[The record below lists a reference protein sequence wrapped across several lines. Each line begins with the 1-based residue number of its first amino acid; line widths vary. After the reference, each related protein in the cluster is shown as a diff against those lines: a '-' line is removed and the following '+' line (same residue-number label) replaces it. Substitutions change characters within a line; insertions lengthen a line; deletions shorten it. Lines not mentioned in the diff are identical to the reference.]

1 MYEYIKG
8 TLTFVGPAYIVIEN
22 GGIGYQLL
30 IANPFRFSSRLNQEV
45 QVYVYQAVRED
56 AITLFGFKD
65 FSEKQLYLKLISV
78 SGIGPKSSLAILA
91 SDDHTGLVQAI
102 EGDDV
107 AYLTKFP
114 GVGKKTA
121 SQIVLDLKG
130 KLDDLMTP
138 ADGVIS
144 GALQEKLT
152 LPTNHGHVE
161 ETLEALAALG
171 YSGKEIKRIEP
182 QIRSLNEHSTDAYLR
197 AALRL
202 LMKKK

>member
-30 IANPFRFSSRLNQEV
+30 IANPFRFSSKLNQEV

-91 SDDHTGLVQAI
+91 SDDHEGLVAAI
-102 EGDDV
+102 ENDDV

-130 KLDDLMTP
+130 KLDDLTVSSS
-138 ADGVIS
+138 AGK
-144 GALQEKLT
+144 GALQEKLVLT
-152 LPTNHGHVE
+152 TNNGHIA
-161 ETLEALAALG
+161 ETVEALIALG
-171 YSGKEIKRIEP
+171 YSSREIKRIEP
-182 QIRSLNEHSTDAYLR
+182 KLIALNEHSTDAYLR

-202 LMKKK
+202 LMKK

>member
-30 IANPFRFSSRLNQEV
+30 IANPFRFSSKLNQEV

-138 ADGVIS
+138 ADGVTS

-152 LPTNHGHVE
+152 LPTNRGHVE

>member
-91 SDDHTGLVQAI
+91 SDDHAGLVQAI

-152 LPTNHGHVE
+152 FPTNHGHVE

>member
-30 IANPFRFSSRLNQEV
+30 IANPFRFSSKLNQEV

-91 SDDHTGLVQAI
+91 SDDHEGLVAAI
-102 EGDDV
+102 ENDDV

-130 KLDDLMTP
+130 KLDDLT
-138 ADGVIS
+138 ASSSAGK
-144 GALQEKLT
+144 GALQEKLVLT
-152 LPTNHGHVE
+152 TNNGHIA
-161 ETLEALAALG
+161 ETVEALTALG
-171 YSGKEIKRIEP
+171 YSSREIKRIEP
-182 QIRSLNEHSTDAYLR
+182 KLIALNEHSTDAYLR

-202 LMKKK
+202 LMKK

>member
-30 IANPFRFSSRLNQEV
+30 IANPFRFSSKLNQEI

-138 ADGVIS
+138 VDGVTS
-144 GALQEKLT
+144 GALQEKLA

-161 ETLEALAALG
+161 ETLEALASLG
-171 YSGKEIKRIEP
+171 YSVKEIKRIEP

-197 AALRL
+197 SALRL

>member
-22 GGIGYQLL
+22 NGIGYQLL
-30 IANPFRFSSRLNQEV
+30 IANPFRFSSKLNEEV
-45 QVYVYQAVRED
+45 KVYVYQAVRED

-130 KLDDLMTP
+130 KLDDLAVPVAT
-138 ADGVIS
+138 ATGS
-144 GALQEKLT
+144 LQEKLELT
-152 LPTNHGHVE
+152 GNNGPVQE
-161 ETLEALAALG
+161 AMEALTALG
-171 YSGKEIKRIEP
+171 YSAKEIKRIEP
-182 QIRSLNEHSTDAYLR
+182 KIRSLNEHSTDAYLR

-202 LMKKK
+202 LMKK